1 MQLISVNTTLTNH
14 KLDLANL
21 IQRLSKEIAGLEN
34 LKKKKTQSP
43 LQRKPKKKL
52 KKVNETIFT
61 MERNLFSLKK
71 TDFEVIQ
78 TTSWAIE
85 IEN

>member
-14 KLDLANL
+14 KFDLANL

-61 MERNLFSLKK
+61 MERNLLSLKK